1 MDRPEFE
8 ITLGKDG
15 TVTVRVTGVSG
26 EKCIQLSDMLK
37 EIIGHEESRQL
48 TSEFYGPDG
57 KVRMDVKTHT
67 RLK

>member
-8 ITLGKDG
+8 ITLAKDG
-15 TVTVRVTGVSG
+15 AVTVRVTGVSG

-57 KVRMDVKTHT
+57 TVRIDVKTHT
-67 RLK
+67 RVT